1 MLKARI
7 MLGVGMALAS
17 GTASAAEFDWLAG
30 QWCGGSTERKIE
42 EVWLP
47 EAGGALLGMSRTVR
61 GSSTESFEFMRL
73 VPAGKNTGLYVQP
86 NGVAP
91 TVFAI
96 ANHGDGWV
104 VFENPRTTSPTASST
119 AVMVQDCAPPSPG
132 RVPTGR
138 RWRFRLT
145 TTAVVNEQRLP
156 VGAMS
161 IGGCQPLA
169 GTNQPAGIEQI
180 AARPTTGRYRTT

>member
-1 MLKARI
+1 MRYAKA
-7 MLGVGMALAS
+7 MLGACVLLCS
-17 GTASAAEFDWLAG
+17 GQAASAEPGLDWLAG
-30 QWCGGSTERKIE
+30 HWCSSEQGSQVD

-61 GSSTESFEFMRL
+61 GARVESFEFMRL

-104 VFENPRTTSPTASST
+104 VFENPAHDFPNRIEYRRDGAGLRASI
-119 AVMVQDCAPPSPG
+119 AGPG
-132 RVPTGR
+132 ADGKTLEIPFNYHRCG
-138 RWRFRLT
+138 
-145 TTAVVNEQRLP
+145 E
-156 VGAMS
+156 
-161 IGGCQPLA
+161 
-169 GTNQPAGIEQI
+169 
-180 AARPTTGRYRTT
+180 

>member
-30 QWCGGSTERKIE
+30 QWCGGSTERNIE

-104 VFENPRTTSPTASST
+104 VFENPAHDFPNRIEYRRDGAGLRASI
-119 AVMVQDCAPPSPG
+119 AGPG
-132 RVPTGR
+132 ADGKTLEIPFNYHRCG
-138 RWRFRLT
+138 
-145 TTAVVNEQRLP
+145 E
-156 VGAMS
+156 
-161 IGGCQPLA
+161 
-169 GTNQPAGIEQI
+169 
-180 AARPTTGRYRTT
+180 